1 MAWGLEGFCLTSSQ
15 EILCCMARARQQFLG
30 WEEHSAQSGQDA
42 TAFLFLGEK
51 CSVVVQD
58 KSSC

>member
-1 MAWGLEGFCLTSSQ
+1 MAWGLEGVCLTSSQ
-15 EILCCMARARQQFLG
+15 EILCCMARAREQFLG